1 MWIGP
6 ATVALPCEPEDGA
19 GADEG
24 ADERAEEEGSGKE
37 LGVGAESEPV
47 EYACEATACR
57 SADASAGLGAADA
70 ACCSA
75 VGEGAAGG
83 VGALPGVGRRN
94 IASMVGRRAAPKG
107 VERKSEG
114 RSARIGC
121 VSRQE
126 WRRTGVDA

>member
-6 ATVALPCEPEDGA
+6 ATVALPCAGADADERAGAEDD
-19 GADEG
+19 ADEG
-24 ADERAEEEGSGKE
+24 ADACGKE

-47 EYACEATACR
+47 EYACAATACR
-57 SADASAGLGAADA
+57 SAEASAGLGAADA

-75 VGEGAAGG
+75 VGDGAAGG
-83 VGALPGVGRRN
+83 VGTLPGVGRRN

-121 VSRQE
+121 VSQE
-126 WRRTGVDA
+126 WRRTGIDA